1 MRTLN
6 SDARQS
12 ILSSSSSKER
22 ILPSTVQ
29 SRMSEF
35 ATESTIFQAP
45 SGGGGGGV
53 TYRPFLPE
61 KEGQRKKK
69 GKGGGGSEKGDVT
82 HFVMY

>member
-12 ILSSSSSKER
+12 IFSSSSSKER
-22 ILPSTVQ
+22 ILPSTVK

-45 SGGGGGGV
+45 SGGV